1 VRLGLASLVLLLL
14 SCTIATG
21 EQEQEGVT
29 ESEEPE
35 CWGEDT
41 IDCASE
47 LLAGQ
52 YLCTSLDIDSE
63 TQQLRGCRL
72 SNGTGKA
79 PQQCSALPGI
89 LCNSTCNS
97 TFTRYENCNWTNGYH
112 FDTALLLSVFLGMFG
127 IDRFYLGYPAIGLLK
142 FSTLGFFFIGHL
154 VDIILIAS
162 QTLGPADGS
171 HYIINYFGA
180 GLTRVPVTENTYRR
194 EQQDWY

>member
-1 VRLGLASLVLLLL
+1 VRLGLACLVLLLL

-21 EQEQEGVT
+21 EQEQEVVT
-29 ESEEPE
+29 ESDETE
-35 CWGEDT
+35 CWSEDT
-41 IDCASE
+41 VDCASE
-47 LLAGQ
+47 LLPGQ

-63 TQQLRGCRL
+63 TQQLRGCKQD
-72 SNGTGKA
+72 NGTGKA
-79 PQQCSALPGI
+79 PQQCTALPGI
-89 LCNSTCNS
+89 LCHTTCNS
-97 TFTRYENCNWTNGYH
+97 TFTRLESCNWTNGYH

>member
-1 VRLGLASLVLLLL
+1 MGGAGSAPGQPTATGGAHGRALVRLGLASLVLLLL

-72 SNGTGKA
+72 SNGTGKVGHRT
-79 PQQCSALPGI
+79 LKIG
-89 LCNSTCNS
+89 
-97 TFTRYENCNWTNGYH
+97 FTLFC
-112 FDTALLLSVFLGMFG
+112 
-127 IDRFYLGYPAIGLLK
+127 
-142 FSTLGFFFIGHL
+142 
-154 VDIILIAS
+154 
-162 QTLGPADGS
+162 
-171 HYIINYFGA
+171 
-180 GLTRVPVTENTYRR
+180 
-194 EQQDWY
+194 